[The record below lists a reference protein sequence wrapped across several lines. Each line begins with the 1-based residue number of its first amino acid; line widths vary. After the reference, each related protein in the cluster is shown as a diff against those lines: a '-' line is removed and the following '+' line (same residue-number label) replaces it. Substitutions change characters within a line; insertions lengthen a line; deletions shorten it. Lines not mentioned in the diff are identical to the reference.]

1 MKINDVYNNVTLIGN
16 SKEMMVN
23 KKAEEEV
30 AQAQEP
36 ENKRE
41 AGAAVDFSKAS
52 AEFRRAAEIMEKD
65 DMDRAERVNQIK
77 AQVEAGTYRVDDA
90 KVAEKILQSALA
102 SLMEP

>member
-1 MKINDVYNNVTLIGN
+1 MKINDVYNNVTLMGH
-16 SKEMMVN
+16 SKEMMAS

-36 ENKRE
+36 GNRRE

-65 DMDRAERVNQIK
+65 DMDRAERVNRIK
-77 AQVEAGTYRVDDA
+77 AQVEAGTYRVDNV
-90 KVAEKILQSALA
+90 KVAEKIIQSVLTG
-102 SLMEP
+102 LMDP